1 MTHLHSPLISAL
13 VGCAILSS
21 CAVTADD
28 DDNWPR
34 FRGSTAM
41 GVAKDDPRLPER
53 WSTTENVL
61 WRQDIPGTGWSGP
74 VVWGEKVFL
83 TTVVSDR
90 TYEKPRKGLY
100 LGGGRPA
107 PPGGVHHWLTYCL
120 DTQSGEVL
128 WKREAHTGEPKS
140 PRHPKSTYAS
150 ETPATDGERLYVLF
164 GDVGLYCYD
173 LSGKPIWSQDIE
185 PRKTLYG
192 YGAAASPVVHGDQV
206 IMVYDTQ
213 ETSYIASF
221 DSRTGKERW
230 RTERDEMSSWA
241 TPLVWRNPLRTEI
254 VTPGKR
260 RIRSY
265 DLAGELLWELDGRM
279 SGLVIP
285 SPFASFGMVYIT

>member
-1 MTHLHSPLISAL
+1 MDGLHKPANRIAC
-13 VGCAILSS
+13 G
-21 CAVTADD
+21 
-28 DDNWPR
+28 
-34 FRGSTAM
+34 
-41 GVAKDDPRLPER
+41 
-53 WSTTENVL
+53 
-61 WRQDIPGTGWSGP
+61 PGTGWSGP

-185 PRKTLYG
+185 PMAAETKMSAAPPGERHGRPSTRHERHTLRRQ
-192 YGAAASPVVHGDQV
+192 ARRTPVRPPV
-206 IMVYDTQ
+206 
-213 ETSYIASF
+213 
-221 DSRTGKERW
+221 SRDRA
-230 RTERDEMSSWA
+230 R
-241 TPLVWRNPLRTEI
+241 
-254 VTPGKR
+254 
-260 RIRSY
+260 
-265 DLAGELLWELDGRM
+265 
-279 SGLVIP
+279 
-285 SPFASFGMVYIT
+285 FQ